1 MLSVRD
7 PAEDELSQVL
17 GDDGLGGLLFLRRG
31 ILDILDALH
40 DGLDAPGDGRDVQQD
55 QGRDGDD
62 ALNILDDVHDD
73 SSSIISV
80 IQRFLGVN
88 IGIN

>member
-17 GDDGLGGLLFLRRG
+17 GDGGLGDLLFLRRG

-40 DGLDAPGDGRDVQQD
+40 DGLETLGDGRDV
-55 QGRDGDD
+55 
-62 ALNILDDVHDD
+62 
-73 SSSIISV
+73 
-80 IQRFLGVN
+80 
-88 IGIN
+88 